1 MAVEGYRQAR
11 SRERLAAR
19 TGAIVDT
26 FMMVRGSES
35 IRLHASRAA
44 R

>member
-1 MAVEGYRQAR
+1 MAVEGYRQAWKPR
-11 SRERLAAR
+11 ALAAR

-26 FMMVRGSES
+26 FTMVRGSES